1 MNRLCGHG
9 PRAIVVGLETDLAAP
24 AQRRLDRVHT
34 GAGAVHGHVAGAGPA
49 GPAPGLRQLI
59 YS

>member
-1 MNRLCGHG
+1 MNRLCGRG

-24 AQRRLDRVHT
+24 AQLRLDRVHT
-34 GAGAVHGHVAGAGPA
+34 GAGAVHGHVPGAGPA